1 MQRPDILMPAPLR
14 AIVPEGLEKIS
25 TLHKTFE
32 AADPEAAIDAVA
44 DKIRGLAIGGFKVD
58 EALLD
63 RFPNLEI
70 ISNFGVGYDSI
81 DAALCGQR
89 GIIVTNTPDVLS
101 DEVADTALGLMI
113 MTVRELSAAERWL
126 RAGNWKLGQNYP
138 LTKATL
144 QGRTLGVLG
153 LGRIG
158 KAIAT
163 RAEAFGMTVH
173 YHGRTKQED
182 VSYPYHATLKG
193 LAEAC
198 DTLMLVAPGGASTRH
213 MVNASILE
221 ALGPSGILIN
231 VGRGTVVDEAALIE
245 ALRSGTILSAGLD
258 VFEDEP
264 SVPQALIEM
273 ENAVLLPH
281 VASASVHT
289 RDAMG
294 QLVVDNM
301 SSWFSSGKVLTP
313 VAETPQSC

>member
-44 DKIRGLAIGGFKVD
+44 DKIRGLAVGGFKVD
-58 EALLD
+58 RALLD
-63 RFPNLEI
+63 RFPNLEV

-81 DAALCGQR
+81 DAVLCGQR
-89 GIIVTNTPDVLS
+89 GIMVTNTPDVLS

-126 RAGNWKLGQNYP
+126 RAGNWKPGQNYP

-144 QGRTLGVLG
+144 QGRTLGVFG

-198 DTLMLVAPGGASTRH
+198 DTLMVVAPGGASTRH
-213 MVNASILE
+213 MVNGEILE
-221 ALGPSGILIN
+221 ALGPTGILIN
-231 VGRGTVVDEAALIE
+231 VGRGTVVDEAALIH

-273 ENAVLLPH
+273 ENTVLLPH

-313 VAETPQSC
+313 VAETPQST

>member
-32 AADPEAAIDAVA
+32 ATDPEAAIDAVA

-58 EALLD
+58 ETLLD
-63 RFPNLEI
+63 RFPNLEV

-81 DAALCGQR
+81 DAAMCGQR
-89 GIIVTNTPDVLS
+89 GIMVTNTPDVLS

-126 RAGNWKLGQNYP
+126 RAGNWKPGQNYP

-144 QGRTLGVLG
+144 QGRTLGILG

-182 VSYPYHATLKG
+182 VSYPYHATLKE

-213 MVNASILE
+213 MVNAEILE

-301 SSWFSSGKVLTP
+301 SSWFSSGKVLTA
-313 VAETPQSC
+313 VAETPQSS

>member
-1 MQRPDILMPAPLR
+1 
-14 AIVPEGLEKIS
+14 
-25 TLHKTFE
+25 
-32 AADPEAAIDAVA
+32 
-44 DKIRGLAIGGFKVD
+44 
-58 EALLD
+58 
-63 RFPNLEI
+63 PNLEV

-81 DAALCGQR
+81 DAVLCGQR
-89 GIIVTNTPDVLS
+89 GIMVTNTPDVLS

-126 RAGNWKLGQNYP
+126 RAGNWKPGQNYP

-144 QGRTLGVLG
+144 QGRTLGVFG

-198 DTLMLVAPGGASTRH
+198 DTLMVVAPGGASTRH
-213 MVNASILE
+213 MVNGEILE
-221 ALGPSGILIN
+221 ALGPTGILIN
-231 VGRGTVVDEAALIE
+231 VGRGTVVDEAALIH

-273 ENAVLLPH
+273 ENTVLLPH

-313 VAETPQSC
+313 VAETPQST

>member
-89 GIIVTNTPDVLS
+89 GIMVTNTPDVLS

-126 RAGNWKLGQNYP
+126 RAGNWKPGQNYP

-213 MVNASILE
+213 MVNAEILE
-221 ALGPSGILIN
+221 ALGPNGILIN

-258 VFEDEP
+258 VLEDEP

-301 SSWFSSGKVLTP
+301 SSWFRSSKALTP
-313 VAETPQSC
+313 VAETPQSS

>member
-25 TLHKTFE
+25 TLHRTFD

-89 GIIVTNTPDVLS
+89 GIMVTNTPDVLS

-126 RAGNWKLGQNYP
+126 RAGNWKPGQNYP

-173 YHGRTKQED
+173 YHGRTKQQD
-182 VSYPYHATLKG
+182 VFYPHHATLKG

-213 MVNASILE
+213 MVNAEILE
-221 ALGPSGILIN
+221 ALGPDGILIN

-313 VAETPQSC
+313 VAETPQSS

>member
-63 RFPNLEI
+63 RFPKLEI

-81 DAALCGQR
+81 DAALCGRR
-89 GIIVTNTPDVLS
+89 GIMVTNTPDVLS

-126 RAGNWKLGQNYP
+126 RAGNWKPGQNYP

-182 VSYPYHATLKG
+182 VSYSYHTTLKG

-213 MVNASILE
+213 MVNADILE
-221 ALGPSGILIN
+221 ALGPNGILIN

-281 VASASVHT
+281 VASASEHT

-301 SSWFSSGKVLTP
+301 SSWFSSGKVLTA
-313 VAETPQSC
+313 VAETPQSS

>member
-32 AADPEAAIDAVA
+32 AVDPEAAIDAVA
-44 DKIRGLAIGGFKVD
+44 DKIRGLAIGGVKVD

-89 GIIVTNTPDVLS
+89 GIMVTNTPDVLS
-101 DEVADTALGLMI
+101 DEVADTALGLML

-126 RAGNWKLGQNYP
+126 RAGNWQPGKNYP

-173 YHGRTKQED
+173 YHGRTKQQD

-213 MVNASILE
+213 MVNAEILE
-221 ALGPSGILIN
+221 TLGPDGILIN

-294 QLVVDNM
+294 QLVVDNI
-301 SSWFSSGKVLTP
+301 SSWFSARKVLTP
-313 VAETPQSC
+313 VAETPQSS